1 MPDDTGRSSL
11 TRRMCDGLALEIRR
25 PRLRPPRAC
34 RQSVTVSA
42 QAHQMRE
49 CVEYSEEP
57 AKRQK
62 VQKKQH
68 FPRFSMKTHTKQSS
82 ITK

>member
-34 RQSVTVSA
+34 R
-42 QAHQMRE
+42 HE
-49 CVEYSEEP
+49 CYSELARLTNAESENIP
-57 AKRQK
+57 KSPRN
-62 VQKKQH
+62 VKKSQ
-68 FPRFSMKTHTKQSS
+68 FFRASL
-82 ITK
+82 

>member
-49 CVEYSEEP
+49 LNIPKS
-57 AKRQK
+57 AKRQNK
-62 VQKKQH
+62 SI
-68 FPRFSMKTHTKQSS
+68 FRASS
-82 ITK
+82 

>member
-49 CVEYSEEP
+49 VLNIPKSRETSKSP
-57 AKRQK
+57 
-62 VQKKQH
+62 KK
-68 FPRFSMKTHTKQSS
+68 S
-82 ITK
+82 IFRALA

>member
-11 TRRMCDGLALEIRR
+11 TRRMCDGLALEICR

-34 RQSVTVSA
+34 RQSVIVSA

-49 CVEYSEEP
+49 VLNIPKS

-68 FPRFSMKTHTKQSS
+68 FPRFKMKTHTKQL
-82 ITK
+82 

>member
-34 RQSVTVSA
+34 RQSVIVSA
-42 QAHQMRE
+42 QGSPMRE
-49 CVEYSEEP
+49 FVEYSEE
-57 AKRQK
+57 RETS
-62 VQKKQH
+62 KKQH
-68 FPRFSMKTHTKQSS
+68 FPRFKMKTHTKQLL
-82 ITK
+82 IAK